1 MPVVVVDSAESCIL
15 LPKTKGMP
23 EKVKLRPKSS
33 HSVNHPGN
41 VVVDS
46 ARLVLGTTLRFAAIT
61 AALVLIGVAYTF
73 IGKRGFDVRSIPAWF
88 LRLSQEQWIGLGV
101 GLLVAFIIVVVP
113 CSRIAAGVARDYEAP
128 APRRIVRRLAVIA
141 VLFLYLVGVAGAYRL
156 SLALGHSR
164 DWAIIH
170 SIYSWVYVGI
180 SFCGWVAGHWKQ
192 PLGKTVR
199 QFLTMIRM

>member
-1 MPVVVVDSAESCIL
+1 VRIVFQVQP
-15 LPKTKGMP
+15 
-23 EKVKLRPKSS
+23 R
-33 HSVNHPGN
+33 
-41 VVVDS
+41 
-46 ARLVLGTTLRFAAIT
+46 RTLFDG
-61 AALVLIGVAYTF
+61 ALVLIGVAYTF
-73 IGKRGFDVRSIPAWF
+73 IGRREFEVRSIPAWF

-113 CSRIAAGVARDYEAP
+113 CSRITASGARDYEAP
-128 APRRIVRRLAVIA
+128 ARRRIVLRLAVIA
-141 VLFLYLVGVAGAYRL
+141 VLFLYLAGVVGAYRL

-199 QFLTMIRM
+199 QFLTMMRM